1 LGRHPTP
8 LNQPGKIR
16 VVPSTSRAQNEAPK
30 RGSGARQAFFQKE
43 SPSGSQ
49 GFRGCGSCGGQRG
62 GLAPARE
69 DNSML
74 GVLFRSTRDFC
85 RVAQCWPVIVATI
98 PSSACRGLPIQLA
111 SAQPQRLPSRPSQ
124 QASRLRTSIQYSHD
138 PGPGP
143 RRRAGSKSWRNQR
156 RRPPS
161 PKHRLF
167 EAGPPPPPHNIR
179 APKKTVER

>member
-62 GLAPARE
+62 VWRPHAKTIRCSVSCSDRPE
-69 DNSML
+69 IFVVS
-74 GVLFRSTRDFC
+74 
-85 RVAQCWPVIVATI
+85 QCWPVIVATI

-179 APKKTVER
+179 APNKTVER